1 MICVFDY
8 HFIFPEQENVYSKY
22 VKEKTIAFYPIGESP
37 LYVVELNWW
46 IKKVKGTTAISEEEN
61 SSLEAKSAESV
72 NTDVEV

>member
-46 IKKVKGTTAISEEEN
+46 IKKVKGTTAISF
-61 SSLEAKSAESV
+61 LKSMMMLLQMSIKKKP
-72 NTDVEV
+72 